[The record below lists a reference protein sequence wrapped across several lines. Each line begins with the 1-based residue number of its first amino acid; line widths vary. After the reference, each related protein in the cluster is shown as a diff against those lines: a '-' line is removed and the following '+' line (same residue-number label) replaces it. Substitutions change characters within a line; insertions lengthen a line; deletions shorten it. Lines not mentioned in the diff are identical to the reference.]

1 MDDNG
6 YRQKNLKPDFS
17 DALVRNRP
25 RRRNRYDD
33 DGPEEKGMTWL
44 ITFTDIMGLML
55 TFFVMMFSMSVPK
68 QEKFSEMMAA
78 MNSELNPFYGQAQQ
92 AGPENAPDIAK
103 INFNAALDL
112 GYLKLLINAAIERD
126 PVLASNVTLTQNGDA
141 MVMALPRAL
150 SFDSGQAVVK
160 ESGARPLFNL
170 GEVFSRMKNKIDL
183 VGHADPLA
191 LNPAEAGAYAS
202 GWELS
207 LARAAAVAASLDKVG
222 YTEPVTI
229 RGASDGSYGD
239 LNEIVDKNERL
250 DLSRRVDIVI
260 MNHDGRADKVFAE

>member
-1 MDDNG
+1 MDKDE
-6 YRQKNLKPDFS
+6 YLQKNLKPDFS

-33 DGPEEKGMTWL
+33 DGPEEKGMIWL

-55 TFFVMMFSMSVPK
+55 TFFVMMFSISVPQ

-78 MNSELNPFYGQAQQ
+78 MNGELNPFYGQAQKS
-92 AGPENAPDIAK
+92 GPEDSLDISK
-103 INFNAALDL
+103 INFHAALDL
-112 GYLKLLINAAIERD
+112 GYLKLLINSAIEKD
-126 PVLASNVTLTQNGDA
+126 PVLVSNTALVQQGDT
-141 MVMALPRAL
+141 MVMALPKIL
-150 SFDSGQAVVK
+150 SFDSGQAILK
-160 ESGARPLFNL
+160 DSAAKPLFSL
-170 GEVFSRMKNKIDL
+170 GGVFSRMKNKIEL
-183 VGHADPLA
+183 VGHADSKTV
-191 LNPAEAGAYAS
+191 NPAEAGNYAS